1 MNTKSKFAGTF
12 GKTAAAVL
20 VALVAGLSSAHAYVL
35 DTKIG
40 EKDLGNS
47 SVQDELDAIRFFS
60 GDNSL
65 VLGVKVDVNTSNTA
79 LVDTSVPG
87 QWHINVGSST
97 PGYFLLKFGNGNSSF
112 PDTYFFKNIGELNE
126 LVFSNTQ
133 VHFLTG
139 GGDCGIG
146 NGGDAC
152 NIGRLSHY
160 DTFGGEGGGGS
171 TGSAPEPATLA
182 LFGLGML
189 GFAATRRKAR
199 K

>member
-1 MNTKSKFAGTF
+1 MNTKSKFASAF
-12 GKTAAAVL
+12 GKTAAAFL
-20 VALVAGLSSAHAYVL
+20 VALVAGLSTAHAYVL
-35 DTKIG
+35 DEKIG
-40 EKDLGNS
+40 ERDMRNS
-47 SVQDELDAIRFFS
+47 SDADELAAIREITGISTLVQDSKVNVTSTTTAVADPT
-60 GDNSL
+60 
-65 VLGVKVDVNTSNTA
+65 VL
-79 LVDTSVPG
+79 G
-87 QWHINVGSST
+87 QWHINVGSAA
-97 PGYFLLKFGNGNSSF
+97 PGYFLLKFGDGNSKF
-112 PDTYFFKNIGELNE
+112 ADTYFFKNIGELNE
-126 LVFSNTQ
+126 LVFSNVD

-146 NGGDAC
+146 NGTTAC